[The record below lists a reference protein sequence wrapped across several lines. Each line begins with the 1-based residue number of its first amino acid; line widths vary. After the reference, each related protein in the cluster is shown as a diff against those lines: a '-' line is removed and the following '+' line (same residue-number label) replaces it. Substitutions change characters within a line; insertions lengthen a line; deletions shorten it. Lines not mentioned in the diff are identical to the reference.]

1 MDSTTVYLDPFGNIQ
16 IHVARK
22 YFDPMKPVTKQIIHD
37 STYALRI
44 AAETVA
50 ANDRTDARVAGNGFM
65 RIDGCGDYMLSIQ
78 IESVK
83 GKSKSPERQRAWTIG
98 INPVNADMGNG
109 NSEQILSANTVKVR
123 EQLVELVVRRGLD
136 EKLFKTEPSGKV
148 DAKQGWVQI
157 SQF

>member
-1 MDSTTVYLDPFGNIQ
+1 MNNTTMYLDPFGNIQ

-22 YFDPMKPVTKQIIHD
+22 YFDPMRPVNKQVIHD
-37 STYALRI
+37 VTYALRI
-44 AAETVA
+44 AAETAA
-50 ANDRTDARVAGNGFM
+50 ANDKTGMRVTGSGFM

-83 GKSKSPERQRAWTIG
+83 GKSRSPEKQRAWSIG
-98 INPVNADMGNG
+98 INPVNADMSNG

-148 DAKQGWVQI
+148 DARQGWVQI